1 MSAIAYDT
9 LKLSKALEAASF
21 TPAQAEGLTKALT
34 DASLSNFASKQ
45 DLLQVEANLSSRIAA
60 VEASVT
66 GLAASVTAVAASVT
80 ALEGSVAMQ
89 IAALKVDSVK
99 WIVAAIA
106 FNFIGTAGLIIA
118 LVKGFK

>member
-66 GLAASVTAVAASVT
+66 AVAASVT

-89 IAALKVDSVK
+89 IASLKVDSVK